1 MDDPKRMRQIPKM
14 DQLMAQETGRQLA
27 RAYGYQ
33 ETLQLSLIHILWY
46 LPVEV
51 YVRSDSFGCLLWCP
65 DILESTPLCSAILF
79 PGVLLLHCLLSII

>member
-33 ETLQLSLIHILWY
+33 ETLQAARIAADQITAGSWK
-46 LPVEV
+46 
-51 YVRSDSFGCLLWCP
+51 R
-65 DILESTPLCSAILF
+65 
-79 PGVLLLHCLLSII
+79 PGRYF

>member
-33 ETLQLSLIHILWY
+33 ETLQAARIAADQIRQEKTQEIFLK
-46 LPVEV
+46 
-51 YVRSDSFGCLLWCP
+51 RSVP
-65 DILESTPLCSAILF
+65 Y
-79 PGVLLLHCLLSII
+79 